1 MSAPK
6 LPIGTRFRRGLKAR
20 EALAQPTAPLH
31 RHVRA
36 AVALV
41 GTNYRV
47 DQGIQMA
54 KNMLAIPNN
63 RNANLKNL
71 SAALKNA
78 LKLNDPLKA
87 SPAIKNKALWTAA
100 NYAAMKLGYKNRGNT
115 ESIHALIQKVI
126 TIKQNM
132 NAATNN
138 VTRQRVGNELGTTL
152 GRLIISYSK
161 LGGGAGNGRGANVT
175 KGFLSGIL
183 SEIIGPRMA
192 AAVMKTIDWVL
203 VTRSVYK
210 NPGLSYW
217 NKYKK
222 IVEPNRFDR
231 QVGR

>member
-1 MSAPK
+1 MP
-6 LPIGTRFRRGLKAR
+6 LGTRLRRFSKAR
-20 EALAQPTAPLH
+20 QALAQPTAPLH

-47 DQGIQMA
+47 NQGIKMA
-54 KNMLAIPNN
+54 KNILAIPNN

-71 SAALKNA
+71 GSSIKAG

-87 SPAIKNKALWTAA
+87 SNAIKNKTLWTAA
-100 NYAAMKLGYKNRGNT
+100 NYAAMKLGYKNRANT
-115 ESIHALIQKVI
+115 ESIHRLLSKVI
-126 TIKQNM
+126 RIKQNM

-138 VTRQRVGNELGTTL
+138 VSRQRIGNELGTAL

-161 LGGGAGNGRGANVT
+161 LNRTGNGRGKNIT
-175 KGFLSGIL
+175 KGFLTGIL
-183 SEIIGPRMA
+183 AEIIGPSMTA
-192 AAVMKTIDWVL
+192 TVMKTINWVQ
-203 VTRSVYK
+203 TAHSVYK

-217 NKYKK
+217 NKYRK
-222 IVEPNRFDR
+222 IAEPNRFAR